1 MNSISQT
8 CRVRLNPGLV
18 LTLAKKAARPF
29 FKANLSALAFASLAG
44 CYTIPPAEYENFAA
58 LAPDKRI
65 MNSVLITWEVRPDA
79 AEFCAKIL
87 KTTGAAMS
95 APAVACATWSKQTN
109 RCTIITTPNPN
120 HVVIGHEVRHCFEGH
135 FH

>member
-1 MNSISQT
+1 LKLIRPAYRAPASQ
-8 CRVRLNPGLV
+8 GLV
-18 LTLAKKAARPF
+18 MTLALKAACPF
-29 FKANLSALAFASLAG
+29 FKATLSALVFASLAG
-44 CYTIPPAEYENFAA
+44 CYTIAPTEYENFTAQ
-58 LAPDKRI
+58 APDKRI

-79 AEFCAKIL
+79 ADYCAKIL
-87 KTTGAAMS
+87 NTTGAAMA
-95 APAVACATWSKQTN
+95 APAMACAKWSKQTN

>member
-8 CRVRLNPGLV
+8 CRARMNPGLV
-18 LTLAKKAARPF
+18 RTLAKKAARPF
-29 FKANLSALAFASLAG
+29 FKATLSALAFASLAG
-44 CYTIPPAEYENFAA
+44 CYTLPPTEYENFAA
-58 LAPDKRI
+58 QAPDKRI
-65 MNSVLITWEVRPDA
+65 MNSVLISWEVRPDA
-79 AEFCAKIL
+79 AEYCALIL
-87 KTTGAAMS
+87 KATGAAMA
-95 APAVACATWSKQTN
+95 APAVACATWSKKTH